1 MSIAAEINRRA
12 AELGLRLEP
21 AGDKLAVYPRGQCP
35 PDFADTL
42 RQHKAEL
49 LDWFSRTPCPGWQ
62 AVPPGDLPLNPLM
75 PRPTPAR
82 REAVIADLLRQT
94 GDQPG
99 PLAAW
104 LVRRE
109 NTYYEGPGRHW
120 DCALH
125 AYAAARDVACWQL
138 NRTESEVWQFLDA
151 AAEAD
156 QRKGSEE

>member
-1 MSIAAEINRRA
+1 MSLAAEIYRRV

-49 LDWFSRTPCPGWQ
+49 LDWLDRTPCRGWQ
-62 AVPPGDLPLNPLM
+62 AVPPPDLQLDLIPS
-75 PRPTPAR
+75 RPTPAR
-82 REAVIADLLRQT
+82 REAMIAYLLRQT
-94 GDQPG
+94 GNRPG

-109 NTYYEGPGRHW
+109 NAYFDGPGRHW

-125 AYAAARDVACWQL
+125 AYAASRDAACWQL
-138 NRTESEVWQFLDA
+138 NLAEGEVWRFLEA
-151 AAEAD
+151 TAEAY
-156 QRKGSEE
+156 QHKGGRE